1 VSAIGLQPK
10 EAVSGS
16 ADARLLQRAIR
27 SAPLIRFR
35 NLRLGMPSPLPALG
49 MDIPSE
55 DMGMLLEAAGKI
67 RDRLVFAE
75 RFLDRV
81 TGRVVVVG
89 RGLA

>member
-1 VSAIGLQPK
+1 
-10 EAVSGS
+10 
-16 ADARLLQRAIR
+16 
-27 SAPLIRFR
+27 
-35 NLRLGMPSPLPALG
+35 